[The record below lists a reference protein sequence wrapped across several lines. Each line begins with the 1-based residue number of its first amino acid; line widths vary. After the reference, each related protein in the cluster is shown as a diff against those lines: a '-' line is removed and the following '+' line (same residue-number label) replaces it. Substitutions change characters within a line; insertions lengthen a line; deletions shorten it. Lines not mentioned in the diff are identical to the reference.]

1 MSKSRPFAEL
11 LGETIYYVLFS
22 NLFNLR
28 RSRKRQLEVTCV
40 DLKRKIVEGIRDFD
54 DRLLVL
60 YKEKLAVEKCVLAE
74 EMKILFHDKQLANQ
88 DALDRQEEAFK

>member
-1 MSKSRPFAEL
+1 M
-11 LGETIYYVLFS
+11 
-22 NLFNLR
+22 
-28 RSRKRQLEVTCV
+28 
-40 DLKRKIVEGIRDFD
+40 EGIRDFD

-74 EMKILFHDKQLANQ
+74 EMKILFHDKQLATH

>member
-1 MSKSRPFAEL
+1 MRQLTTKISPN
-11 LGETIYYVLFS
+11 VV
-22 NLFNLR
+22 NLR
-28 RSRKRQLEVTCV
+28 RWSRKRQLEVTCV

-74 EMKILFHDKQLANQ
+74 EMKILFHDKQLATH